1 MSTPA
6 HVVPIRPV
14 APATTIDVPPPIQPV
29 DRDEFISDLSIILK
43 SALECLLSEFDYE
56 ANLKSSTAV
65 AARLL
70 AATIDRLQEV
80 QA

>member
-29 DRDEFISDLSIILK
+29 DRDEFISNLPFILE
-43 SALECLLSEFDYE
+43 SALEYLLSEFDYE
-56 ANLKSSTAV
+56 TNPKSNTAI